1 MVLQKGFDRF
11 ERTSKYMSA
20 SHPHTKTAKIH
31 QTRELYKGRVFSFV
45 TEDITLPND
54 RRAEI
59 AFVRHPGSTAVVP
72 LLDDNTVIMEIQY
85 RHAVQDYLFEIPAG
99 TMVPGE
105 SPLACA
111 RRELEEE
118 TGYVADEFIEL
129 GEVYILPAY
138 SDEKIHVYLARGLT
152 PSRQNL
158 DQDEIIK
165 VVAHPWVEALEMIR
179 AGRVTDA
186 LTVLS
191 LQRAWW
197 YLNREPRGRVHI

>member
-1 MVLQKGFDRF
+1 
-11 ERTSKYMSA
+11 MSA
-20 SHPHTKTAKIH
+20 PNSNSKTAKIH
-31 QTRELYKGRVFSFV
+31 KISELYKGRIFSFV
-45 TEDITLPND
+45 TEDVTLPND
-54 RRAEI
+54 SRTEM
-59 AFVRHPGSTAVVP
+59 AFVQHPGSTAVVP

-85 RHAVQDYLFEIPAG
+85 RHPVRDYLFEIPAG
-99 TMVPGE
+99 TMDPGE

-129 GEVYILPAY
+129 GNVYILPAY

-165 VVAHPWVEALEMIR
+165 VVMHPLDQALEMIK

-186 LTVLS
+186 LTILS
-191 LQRAWW
+191 LQWAWL
-197 YLNREPRGRVHI
+197 YLKG